1 MDNKDVPDF
10 HNFINMIALLCDTA
24 GQDICEGTV
33 VADRLLNVLPC
44 VPDAKQSQFLL
55 ENLTQ
60 GKVLYVNTK
69 TSIMR
74 FSTFKPTGDIQL

>member
-1 MDNKDVPDF
+1 MDSNTPTGF
-10 HNFINMIALLCDTA
+10 NFINMLGLLNETA

-44 VPDAKQSQFLL
+44 VPDAKQSEFLL
-55 ENLTQ
+55 KNLTR
-60 GKVLYVNTK
+60 GEVLYVNTK